1 MAVVVFVTL
10 FRRVHRYYRAGG
22 RAPRVRHPS
31 PRPRATPR
39 AFVIVPVTT
48 ISRLTRALAEAL
60 SLGHEV
66 VAVTVMFSDGDHA
79 HADELR
85 RQWDTW
91 HPGVPL
97 RVLHTEYTSVVRPI
111 VEFIDAEHA
120 TRDEQIVV
128 LIPVVVPTRLRYRV
142 LHNHVE
148 VLLSAALRTRTD
160 VIVARVPM
168 SLDPDAPHP
177 PLDTTPSAGDGDEPE
192 STGPHGVDRAR
203 GDR

>member
-1 MAVVVFVTL
+1 M
-10 FRRVHRYYRAGG
+10 
-22 RAPRVRHPS
+22 
-31 PRPRATPR
+31 
-39 AFVIVPVTT
+39 TT
-48 ISRLTRALAEAL
+48 ISRLTSRALAEAL
-60 SLGHEV
+60 SLGHAV
-66 VAVTVMFSDGDHA
+66 VAVTVMFSDGDQA

-85 RQWDTW
+85 RQWEAW

-97 RVLHTEYTSVVRPI
+97 RVLRTEYASVVRPI
-111 VEFIDAEHA
+111 VEFIDAERA

-168 SLDPDAPHP
+168 SLDPDAPHL
-177 PLDTTPSAGDGDEPE
+177 PLDTTTSGDADDEPASPA
-192 STGPHGVDRAR
+192 STDSVEG
-203 GDR
+203 